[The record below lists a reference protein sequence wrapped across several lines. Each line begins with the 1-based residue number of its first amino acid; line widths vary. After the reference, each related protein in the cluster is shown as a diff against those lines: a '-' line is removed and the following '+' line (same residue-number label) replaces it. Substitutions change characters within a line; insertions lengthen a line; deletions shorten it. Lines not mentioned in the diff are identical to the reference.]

1 MHLLSTRMRRIIL
14 ISFILGCSAIQLQS
28 QTWQLG
34 LLAGGANYQGEL
46 QDKYINLDGI
56 SAAVGVS
63 AFYSPKPRFNYSAEF
78 IRGTLTGSDAAA
90 GARNAARNLQFV
102 TRFYELSFQGRFNFI
117 VNDEALVIPYATGG
131 VSVFHIDPYTPAE
144 GGRIYLFPLGTEG
157 QGLREYPDRKMNRHI
172 NGAMLGGGGLELRLS
187 DKLNMDFEMV
197 FRKTFT
203 DYIDDVSTTY
213 PNEQAMFNAR
223 GAIAVRYSYRGS
235 APAIPEGT
243 TRGNPGTKDMFHV
256 ISVRLRYTLATNY
269 LRPIYGKSLFRKR
282 GWPYSR

>member
-1 MHLLSTRMRRIIL
+1 MQLSSTVTFYLIQIITTLCTLST
-14 ISFILGCSAIQLQS
+14 SLQA
-28 QTWQLG
+28 QTYQLG
-34 LLAGGANYQGEL
+34 LMTGGANYQGEL

-56 SAAVGVS
+56 SAAVGIS

-117 VNDEALVIPYATGG
+117 VNDEALIIPYATGG
-131 VSVFHIDPYTPAE
+131 VSVFHIDPFTPAE

-172 NGAMLGGGGLELRLS
+172 NAAILGGGGLELRLS
-187 DKLNMDFEMV
+187 DKFNMDFEMV

-203 DYIDDVSTTY
+203 DYIDDVSTNY
-213 PNEQAMFNAR
+213 PNEIALYKAR
-223 GAIAVRYSYRGS
+223 GPIAVRYSYRG
-235 APAIPEGT
+235 AEQEMPEGT
-243 TRGNPGTKDMFHV
+243 MRGNPGTKDMFHV
-256 ISVRLRYTLATNY
+256 ISIRLRYTLATNY

-282 GWPYSR
+282 GWPYIR